1 MTTCKH
7 ASADSSAY
15 DSFAWFYNKY
25 WGREIAAQ
33 MLSALDVLLVP
44 AVPARSRIL
53 DLCCGTGR
61 LVALLGKRGFK
72 VTGIDNSRAM
82 LAFARRNAPAA
93 RFIRADAQSF
103 KVSPVYQAAI
113 STFDSLNHIMSLKE
127 LTEVF
132 RHVHAALVEDGVFV
146 FDLNS
151 EQGFRRHWQEHFA
164 IVEDDAACVLRGRYD
179 REAKVGRYDV
189 TVFRL
194 RKQWQRYDFTLLE
207 RCYSQREVRAALKAA
222 GFATISTHDA
232 ARDLGLTEHIG
243 RCFFVARKNGDEN
256 SEGKRS

>member
-1 MTTCKH
+1 MLLKQS
-7 ASADSSAY
+7 SADGSAY

-44 AVPARSRIL
+44 VIPARSRIL

-61 LVALLGKRGFK
+61 LAALLGKRGFK

-103 KVSPVYQAAI
+103 KVSPVYQAAV

-146 FDLNS
+146 FDLHS
-151 EQGFRRHWQEHFA
+151 EQGFRRHWQQHFT
-164 IVEDDAACVLRGRYD
+164 ILEDDAACILRGWFD
-179 REAKVGRYDV
+179 RESKVGRYDA
-189 TVFRL
+189 TLFRL
-194 RKQWQRYDFTLLE
+194 RKQWRRFDFTLLE
-207 RCYSQREVRAALKAA
+207 RCYSQRKVRAALKAA

-232 ARDLGLTEHIG
+232 SRDLGLTEHIG
-243 RCFFVARKNGDEN
+243 RWFFVARKNGVEN
-256 SEGKRS
+256 RTGKRS

>member
-1 MTTCKH
+1 MFLKQ

-44 AVPARSRIL
+44 AVPARSSIL

-61 LVALLGKRGFK
+61 LAALLGKRGFK

-82 LAFARRNAPAA
+82 LALARRNAPAA
-93 RFIRADAQSF
+93 RFIRADAQTF
-103 KVSPVYQAAI
+103 KVSPVYQAVI

-132 RHVHAALVEDGVFV
+132 RRVHAALVEDGVFV
-146 FDLNS
+146 FDLHS
-151 EQGFRRHWQEHFA
+151 EQGFRRHWQEHFT
-164 IVEDDAACVLRGRYD
+164 IVEDDAACILRGWYD
-179 REAKVGRYDV
+179 REIKVGRYDV
-189 TVFRL
+189 TVFR
-194 RKQWQRYDFTLLE
+194 RAKQWRRYDFTILE
-207 RCYSQREVRAALKAA
+207 RCYLRREVRSSLKAA
-222 GFATISTHDA
+222 GFTAPLVYSASH
-232 ARDLGLTEHIG
+232 DLGLIEHTG
-243 RCFFVARKNGDEN
+243 RWFFVARKIAN
-256 SEGKRS
+256 